1 MISIKFWGCE
11 MQILFNELSLD
22 GQFQDEE
29 AFISTGLVPFIK
41 VLKEMQSFAVLLL
54 KKSDVWKRNATP
66 SQNLH
71 SLLVG
76 STYRAKDEI
85 RRFKSALASL
95 TKEPFWDSETRQ
107 NTETAYYLES
117 EDVSGSSLAEACER
131 DKSVVSFVK
140 SKTSFSPIF
149 LKKQNE
155 EIALMNL
162 TATGELTDHLWETR
176 KISFEAF
183 LKSKFSGNKLD
194 FTYTENFSV
203 QIDQQNLLIDT
214 FLKFE
219 KMSWDQIY
227 TDSGLNYKEFH
238 SVIDFRF
245 KSVKT
250 YKFRA
255 SGKIRCH
262 GYRER
267 NTFFVLKFETDH
279 KMSDKG

>member
-1 MISIKFWGCE
+1 
-11 MQILFNELSLD
+11 MQILFNELSLA

-54 KKSDVWKRNATP
+54 KKSDVWKKNATP

-76 STYRAKDEI
+76 STYRTRDEI
-85 RRFKSALASL
+85 RRFKSVVAGL
-95 TKEPFWDSETRQ
+95 TKEPFWDSETKQ
-107 NTETAYYLES
+107 SSETDYYLGS
-117 EDVSGSSLAEACER
+117 ENISGSSLAEACER
-131 DKSVVSFVK
+131 DKAVVSFVK
-140 SKTSFSPIF
+140 SKTSFSPIL
-149 LKKQNE
+149 LKKQDE
-155 EIALMNL
+155 DIVLMNL
-162 TATGELTDHLWETR
+162 TAAGELTDHLWGTR

-183 LKSKFSGNKLD
+183 LKSKFSGSKLD

-203 QIDQQNLLIDT
+203 QVDQQNLLIDT

-219 KMSWDQIY
+219 KMSWEQIY

-238 SVIDFRF
+238 GVIDYRF
-245 KSVKT
+245 KSIKT

-262 GYRER
+262 GYREKD
-267 NTFFVLKFETDH
+267 TFFVVKFETDH

>member
-1 MISIKFWGCE
+1 

-29 AFISTGLVPFIK
+29 SFISTGLVSFIK

-54 KKSDVWKRNATP
+54 KKSDVWNRNATP

-85 RRFKSALASL
+85 RRFKSAIANL
-95 TKEPFWDSETRQ
+95 TKEPFWDGGTRQ
-107 NTETAYYLES
+107 NSETAYYLGS
-117 EDVSGSSLAEACER
+117 ENISGSSLAEACER
-131 DKSVVSFVK
+131 DKSVASFVK
-140 SKTSFSPIF
+140 SKTSFSPIV
-149 LKKQNE
+149 LKKQDE
-155 EIALMNL
+155 EIVLMNL
-162 TATGELTDHLWETR
+162 TAAGELTDHLWETR
-176 KISFEAF
+176 EISFEAL
-183 LKSKFSGNKLD
+183 LKSKFPGGKLD
-194 FTYTENFSV
+194 FTHTENFSV
-203 QIDQQNLLIDT
+203 QVDQQSLLIDT

-219 KMSWDQIY
+219 KMSWEQIY

-238 SVIDFRF
+238 GVIDYRC
-245 KSVKT
+245 KGVKT

-262 GYRER
+262 GYREK
-267 NTFFVLKFETDH
+267 NTFFVVKFETDH